1 MPNRRQAWGRIALA
15 AATPLLGGGLYLLL
29 QGSRAQAKPAAA
41 VPDDVCIVSPT
52 LAWDG
57 QGKRLAPRAIPAEA
71 RCPVCGMFPAR
82 QPRWA
87 VQVIYADGHAH
98 FLDSPLSLFH
108 YLQQVARYAPGRQR
122 ADIAAIHVTE
132 HASGRWLPA
141 EQALYVHGSGLA
153 GPMRSGNLPA
163 VAAGDPS
170 SRFTSRHGGEALSF
184 AALAH
189 ELPAAL
195 QKLTP
200 HRH

>member
-1 MPNRRQAWGRIALA
+1 MANRRQAWRRIALA
-15 AATPLLGGGLYLLL
+15 GATPLLGGGLYLLV
-29 QGSRAQAKPAAA
+29 QEPGAQAKAPA
-41 VPDDVCIVSPT
+41 VPDDVCIVAPT

-57 QGKRLAPRAIPAEA
+57 TGQRLAPRAIPAEA

-87 VQVIYADGHAH
+87 VQVLYADGQAH

-122 ADIAAIHVTE
+122 AGVAAIHVSD
-132 HASGRWLPA
+132 HDSGRWLPA
-141 EQALYVHGSGLA
+141 EQALYIHGSGLR

-163 VAAGDPS
+163 VAAGEAI
-170 SRFTSRHGGEALSF
+170 RFTARHGGEAMSF
-184 AALAH
+184 ASLAR

>member
-1 MPNRRQAWGRIALA
+1 MPNRRQAWRRIALA
-15 AATPLLGGGLYLLL
+15 GATPLLGGGLYLLV
-29 QGSRAQAKPAAA
+29 QGPGAQAKATPA
-41 VPDDVCIVSPT
+41 VPDDVCIVAPT

-57 QGKRLAPRAIPAEA
+57 VGQRLAPRAIPAEA

-87 VQVIYADGHAH
+87 VQVLYADGQAH

-122 ADIAAIHVTE
+122 ADIGAVHVTE
-132 HASGRWLPA
+132 HDSGRWLPA
-141 EQALYVHGSGLA
+141 EQALYIHGSGLR

-163 VAAGDPS
+163 VAAGNAS
-170 SRFTSRHGGEALSF
+170 SFTDRHSGQAMSF
-184 AALAH
+184 ASLAR